1 MIKITIRKTLESS
14 SNTRALSDYD
24 GKAAIL
30 WKTFKDR
37 MGKSDNIDML
47 FNIQELYASLSSDLF
62 DSLEVPFSDK
72 GIEDVIK
79 ELPNEKSPRP
89 GGFYNEFMKCC
100 WPIIYADVKLLI
112 RDFCEEKIN
121 LENINDSFITL
132 TRKIDSHVS
141 SSDFRPISLLNSILN
156 HKASCKHVTPQV
168 STLPGNATPTLN
180 ISQNQNK
187 TINFSKVSFV

>member
-14 SNTRALSDYD
+14 SNTRALSDHD

-72 GIEDVIK
+72 EIEDVIK
-79 ELPNEKSPRP
+79 ELPNEKSPGP

-100 WPIIYADVKLLI
+100 WSIIYADVKLLI
-112 RDFCEEKIN
+112 RDFYEEKIN
-121 LENINDSFITL
+121 LESINDSFITL
-132 TRKIDSHVS
+132 I
-141 SSDFRPISLLNSILN
+141 
-156 HKASCKHVTPQV
+156 
-168 STLPGNATPTLN
+168 
-180 ISQNQNK
+180 
-187 TINFSKVSFV
+187 